1 MTREPE
7 DDYQLLTNNLLLNAV
22 KIKTKQSSEIL
33 LLRNVMKQ
41 TSPLGNTPNLHFKWC
56 RQAKRLNPSQL
67 IQCLNLGLN
76 VFSI

>member
-7 DDYQLLTNNLLLNAV
+7 DDYQLLTNNLLLNGV

-41 TSPLGNTPNLHFKWC
+41 TSPLGNTPNFLFKWC
-56 RQAKRLNPSQL
+56 RQTKSLNPSQL
-67 IQCLNLGLN
+67 IKCLNLGLN